1 MTMTATRYLSNSH
14 RLAARAEALADARLG
29 FGTPT
34 AYTLFRALV
43 GRDWTEYATGALEE
57 LHLIYC
63 HTRQEADR
71 KS

>member
-1 MTMTATRYLSNSH
+1 MTMTALRHLSESH

-29 FGTPT
+29 FGIPT

-43 GRDWTEYATGALEE
+43 GRDWAEYGDGALVE

-63 HTRQEADR
+63 HARQEADR
-71 KS
+71 K